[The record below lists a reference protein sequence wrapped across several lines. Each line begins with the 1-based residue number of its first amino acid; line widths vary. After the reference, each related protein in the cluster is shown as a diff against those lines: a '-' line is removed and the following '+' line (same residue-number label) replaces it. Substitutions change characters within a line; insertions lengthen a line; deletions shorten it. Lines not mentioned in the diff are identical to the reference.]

1 MMGRKNVLQVK
12 KFPLNTSRSGG
23 FLLDKKV
30 NLSLNLS
37 LREVSHAAKLHKI
50 PQIAQNEA

>member
-1 MMGRKNVLQVK
+1 MIGRKNVLQVE
-12 KFPLNTSRSGG
+12 KFPLNTSRSGE
-23 FLLDKKV
+23 FLLDKRV
-30 NLSLNLS
+30 NLS